1 MLALCRFKTCLQQFS
16 DDLDTSSSLPMLN
29 TSCESEEEELGC
41 GGVLND
47 SGSDSGISNPCTST
61 WKRVGGGGGDATPSP
76 DSPTLIEELVTSVV
90 EDVVANAQLISS
102 AATDSNSCSL
112 HLEDDETA
120 PLISN
125 SETVLPVE
133 AVVIHQVCSV
143 TRHFFNITWVH
154 VRGICLPDL
163 EFFPEF

>member
-1 MLALCRFKTCLQQFS
+1 MLALCRYLQLKTCLQQFS

-29 TSCESEEEELGC
+29 TSCESEEEELDS

-133 AVVIHQVCSV
+133 AVVIHQVCSFKTF
-143 TRHFFNITWVH
+143 TRSGH
-154 VRGICLPDL
+154 
-163 EFFPEF
+163 